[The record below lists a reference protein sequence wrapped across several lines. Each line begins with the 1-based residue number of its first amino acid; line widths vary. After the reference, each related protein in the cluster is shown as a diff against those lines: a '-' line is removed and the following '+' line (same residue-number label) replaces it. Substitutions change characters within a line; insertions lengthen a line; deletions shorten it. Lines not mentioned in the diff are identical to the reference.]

1 MFRVEILAKRSK
13 RQKES
18 CSRPITIVIDHHDRD
33 SFDAP
38 RTELID
44 DLWGLAVIG
53 NHDRDSPF
61 VTMSLFP
68 SS

>member
-1 MFRVEILAKRSK
+1 
-13 RQKES
+13 
-18 CSRPITIVIDHHDRD
+18 
-33 SFDAP
+33 
-38 RTELID
+38 LID

-68 SS
+68 SSWITILPSLRQRDMFKYEWGVNHMCLCGVY